1 MSPILQYDGGKSAS
15 ESLCTYDNGSSEG
28 TESFSSRSK
37 AEWREV
43 GTTVT
48 VGSCMPIIL
57 CTLLTYADLVGEQNR
72 RTLQSGE
79 GEPSGKVGETADTLA
94 SFKPDVVKRCGF
106 PASGNITINIVTMVI
121 VYRLISLHP
130 SVKVRLNSEL

>member
-1 MSPILQYDGGKSAS
+1 MPQSRCAHTPVSN
-15 ESLCTYDNGSSEG
+15 NGSSEE

-37 AEWREV
+37 AERREA

-57 CTLLTYADLVGEQNR
+57 CALLTYADLVGEQNW

-79 GEPSGKVGETADTLA
+79 GEPSDKVGETANTLA
-94 SFKPDVVKRCGF
+94 SFKPDVVKRCGL
-106 PASGNITINIVTMVI
+106 PASGNITINNLTMVI
-121 VYRLISLHP
+121 VYREILIWLHP
-130 SVKVRLNSEL
+130 SVEVRLNSEL

>member
-1 MSPILQYDGGKSAS
+1 MPQSRCARRTVSN
-15 ESLCTYDNGSSEG
+15 NGSSEK

-37 AEWREV
+37 AERREV

-57 CTLLTYADLVGEQNR
+57 CTLLTYADLVGEQNWR
-72 RTLQSGE
+72 MPQSGE
-79 GEPSGKVGETADTLA
+79 GEPSDKVGEAADALA

-106 PASGNITINIVTMVI
+106 PAPGNITISTLTMVT
-121 VYRLISLHP
+121 VYREIVISLDP
-130 SVKVRLNSEL
+130 LVEVRLNSEL